1 MADAKSRRHAATAA
15 AKRSHESPPAAA
27 AAAAPAPGRLGASS
41 FLGLLVGLA
50 LRLQPPW

>member
-27 AAAAPAPGRLGASS
+27 AAAPAPGRLGASS
-41 FLGLLVGLA
+41 VLGLLVGLA